1 MPRGGIV
8 YKNYH
13 VRLKNENI
21 VAMSR
26 GGASGFLVPSKDSAL
41 RIWDTLKISTYRK
54 PEIRS
59 LEERKGSGNTFAD
72 VSVECD
78 ASNPLV
84 YALFLQTFFA
94 KWGFV
99 PDIGKDEIIAF
110 RGLTRNQQLDDVS
123 RWLFMKD
130 VFDFE
135 EALLDYINDRV
146 YTEAHTEKMCSE
158 LTPPL
163 IGQANVSVPLVS
175 RITRMGNSACGFPS
189 SMELIDIVGNVIRI
203 GIQNE
208 IGKQEDF
215 SYLSRNVE
223 MFSTGPMPVM
233 FISKAPLS
241 DSYRRNLGGPANAG
255 LSAFIGP
262 DATIKALH
270 SGQNPYITEAQR
282 TLLLEDYERFFRDH
296 RSLRTTADKP
306 PKRGAPLQETKN
318 TEGDAQ
324 NRAVIPVGFYE
335 MGDSTSP
342 FSPPSSIRV
351 ALVPARD
358 ALLKYYRME
367 RAKNRGNLA

>member
-1 MPRGGIV
+1 
-8 YKNYH
+8 
-13 VRLKNENI
+13 
-21 VAMSR
+21 MSR

-41 RIWDTLKISTYRK
+41 RIWNTLKEDTYEESGIK
-54 PEIRS
+54 S
-59 LEERKGSGNTFAD
+59 LEKRKGSGNTFAD

-110 RGLTRNQQLDDVS
+110 RGLTRKKQEADKPMM
-123 RWLFMKD
+123 LFMED

-241 DSYRRNLGGPANAG
+241 DSYRRNLGGPSNAG

-262 DATIKALH
+262 DVTIKALH

-282 TLLLEDYERFFRDH
+282 TLLLEDYQRFFKDH
-296 RSLRTTADKP
+296 RSLRTTVKAP
-306 PKRGAPLQETKN
+306 ERGAPLQEEKN
-318 TEGDAQ
+318 EEGPPED
-324 NRAVIPVGFYE
+324 RAVIPVGFYE